1 MSPIRLALAAAGFA
15 TACLPTWAD
24 TPLPVHVL
32 DGNEIAALSG
42 MPYLDTTSQTFKMA
56 ASATASAYNKPA
68 QTLGVQRT
76 TNGTAAV
83 YRGAPN
89 SAVPLAP
96 PMPPVSA
103 LFEMQS
109 TGDSAQT
116 WATMTNA
123 GKPYIKA
130 TGFGAFSAEA
140 TASWH
145 TSLTIP
151 AGAAGKEVVVRFVV
165 PPVSVAGATEQQGK
179 ARWRARLR
187 ADLLVNGFPAWST
200 DALRFTTNPEDAG
213 NNPGEVIVLQQFGNE
228 LPFSTNDEDSDTGN
242 NTTMGNINGTAP
254 KQTIYVT
261 LGRFAQGAV
270 VDLSML
276 LRGTATS
283 VPAVSGGTDNRCKWD
298 NQLDRFFCS
307 RATVTVDGA
316 TGEAPRIY
324 LLP

>member
-1 MSPIRLALAAAGFA
+1 MSPIRSALAAAA
-15 TACLPTWAD
+15 LAAACLPARAD
-24 TPLPVHVL
+24 VPLPVHEL
-32 DGNEIAALSG
+32 TANEINALSG
-42 MPYLDTTSQTFKMA
+42 MPYLDTTNQTFKMA
-56 ASATASAYNKPA
+56 ASATASAYNKA
-68 QTLGVQRT
+68 VQTLGVQRI
-76 TNGTAAV
+76 TNGTASV
-83 YRGAPN
+83 YRGAP
-89 SAVPLAP
+89 SSSVPLAP
-96 PMPPVSA
+96 PMPPASA

-116 WATMTNA
+116 WAAMTSA
-123 GKPYIKA
+123 GRPYIKA
-130 TGFGAFSAEA
+130 TGFGAFTAEA

-145 TSLTIP
+145 TSVTIP
-151 AGAAGKEVVVRFVV
+151 PGAAGKEVVVRFVV
-165 PPVSVAGATEQQGK
+165 PPVSVAGATEQEGR

-213 NNPGEVIVLQQFGNE
+213 LNPGEVIVLQQFGSE
-228 LPFSTNDEDSDTGN
+228 LPFSTNDEDTDTGN
-242 NTTMGNINGTAP
+242 NTTMANINGTST
-254 KQTIYVT
+254 KKVVHVT

-283 VPAVSGGTDNRCKWD
+283 VPEVSGGTDNRCKWS

>member
-15 TACLPTWAD
+15 TACLPAWAD

-32 DGNEIAALSG
+32 DSNEIGALSG
-42 MPYLDTTSQTFKMA
+42 MPYLDTNSQSFKMA
-56 ASATASAYNKPA
+56 AAATASAYNKPA
-68 QTLGVQRT
+68 QTLGVQRVT
-76 TNGTAAV
+76 GGTAAT

-96 PMPPVSA
+96 PMPPSSA

-116 WATMTNA
+116 WAAMTGD

-179 ARWRARLR
+179 ARWRARMR

-200 DALRFTTNPEDAG
+200 DATRLTTNPEDAG
-213 NNPGEVIVLQQFGNE
+213 SNPGEVIVLQQFGTE
-228 LPFSTNDEDSDTGN
+228 LPFTTNDEDADAGN
-242 NTTMGNINGTAP
+242 NTTMGNINGTST
-254 KQTIYVT
+254 KKTVYVT
-261 LGRFAQGAV
+261 LGRFAQGTV

-283 VPAVSGGTDNRCKWD
+283 VPAANGGTDNRCKWD
-298 NQLDRFFCS
+298 FVADRFFCS

-316 TGEAPRIY
+316 TGETPRIY